1 MMNTELYDLTNP
13 QKSIWL
19 TEQFYKGSSVNNI
32 CGTVLIDE
40 KVNFDLLCTAI
51 NIFIKDND
59 SFRIHLCI
67 DSNGNVKQYF
77 SDYIEQTFETINI
90 SDNDDLLTLE
100 HNMATTPFN
109 ILDNNLFDIKPFRF
123 PNGKGGFVVNTSHL
137 IADACTASLVASKI
151 INIYSS
157 LLKNEFPSEQPTSY
171 LNYINSEKEYLSSSK
186 FEKDAEYWDSQFTD
200 VPEFGIIPSLKSSA
214 VENSTACRQLFK
226 IDSSLAENISLFC
239 KDKKIS
245 LFNFFMG
252 IYALYIGRVSNLDNF
267 VLGTPI
273 LNRTTFTEKN
283 TPGMF
288 ISTVPFKFS
297 IIESQSFVEF
307 AQKIGLDS
315 LSMFR
320 HQKYPYQNILEHIR
334 KSNPSQPNLYDIL
347 ISYQNS
353 KTNRTSSDIPYT
365 VRWTFNQ
372 NVADSMQI
380 HLFDMNDEGELNVAY
395 DYRTSKYNKIDILN
409 IHRRILYIIN
419 QILSYNNIAI
429 NDIDIIT
436 PDEKNVLLNKFNNTF
451 MEYDHT
457 KTVIDYFEEQVKKT
471 PDNIALIFGET
482 TFTYKELNERINS
495 LAHYLINSGIKQHDI
510 VGIMLHR
517 SPEMIIGII
526 ATLKIGATYLPI
538 DPEYPIDR
546 INYMLSDSD
555 TKNILVHN
563 STLNLLNNTDYN
575 IININLESNIYTNY
589 TSNLGIKINPNDLI
603 YVIYTSGSTGN
614 PKGVMITHKNINNF
628 VLSEKKLIDFSPIKT
643 MVSVT
648 TICFDIFALELWC
661 SLTSG
666 MKLVLASDAEQ
677 SSPELLQALCIN
689 NNVNM
694 IQTTPSR
701 YAAILGDFSNK
712 KFLKSFTDIMV
723 GGEPFPDN
731 LLEKL
736 QLYSNANIFNMYGPT
751 ETTVWSTIKD
761 LTKTDNITV
770 GTPIGNTYCY
780 ILDKHKRLLP
790 IGVPGELFIG
800 GDGVTNGYLNRED
813 LTKEK
818 FISSPFNSNDIIY
831 DTGDLAYI
839 NSNGEI
845 VHLGRTDFQVKIR
858 GYRIELNEIRSKL
871 LTFKNINDAVIVAK
885 DNKFLIC
892 YYVSSQEYSSA
903 DMTSYLLNYLPHYM
917 IPAYFIK
924 IDKIP
929 LTPNGKLN
937 KRLLPDIQENKKI
950 EKAHTE
956 VEKNITKVLE
966 EILNASSLD
975 INTPFLNLG
984 LDSLGIIQSQTKLLK
999 YNYILSTQ
1007 DFYKYPTI
1015 KKLAEQI
1022 DSNIYNY
1029 QEQDIQIPV
1038 EFKHTDKE
1046 LTTLSNFNIKED
1058 ILHNVFLTGANGFV
1072 GVHILYE
1079 ILNSTNNTI
1088 YCLVRGKSH
1097 EHSVSRLIDAYKF
1110 YFNTD
1115 ISDLIGNKVIVVSGD
1130 IDLPNFGID
1139 ISSFNSYIN
1148 NFSTII
1154 HTAAIVKHYGS
1165 FEDFDKINIQGTKNV
1180 VDFAYAYKK
1189 RLIHI
1194 SSISVSGNYLV
1205 HQDNRNIEF
1214 SENSLY
1220 IGQHYTDN
1228 VYVHSKFE
1236 AEKIVIDGMKKGL
1249 TAQIIRIGI
1258 LAGRYSDGVFQQKIT
1273 ENAFYSRI
1281 KSMVSLGAISEDMLE
1296 QEIEFTP
1303 VDICAK
1309 SIVALSKSSICNN
1322 KVFNLYNPYLVKVK
1336 RLVELFK
1343 NLGINVK
1350 ILSKEDFNNY
1360 LKEISSNSNT
1370 SSLSAII
1377 NDFSYDSNN
1386 LLSLNYDFTVNIK
1399 SDYTRK
1405 YLHLL
1410 NCDWPIT
1417 DDIYLN
1423 KLLNYMRKVNF
1434 I

>member
-40 KVNFDLLCTAI
+40 KVNFNLLCTAI

-157 LLKNEFPSEQPTSY
+157 LLKNELPSEQPTSY

-186 FEKDAEYWDSQFTD
+186 FEKDVEYWDSQFTD

-226 IDSSLAENISLFC
+226 IDSSLAENISSFC

-353 KTNRTSSDIPYT
+353 KTNRTSSDISYT

-555 TKNILVHN
+555 AKNILVHN

-628 VLSEKKLIDFSPIKT
+628 VLSEKKLIDFSPSKT

-677 SSPELLQALCIN
+677 SSPKLLQALCIN

>member
-40 KVNFDLLCTAI
+40 KVNFNLLCTAI

-157 LLKNEFPSEQPTSY
+157 LLKNELPSEQPTSY

-226 IDSSLAENISLFC
+226 IDSSLAEKISLFC

-353 KTNRTSSDIPYT
+353 KTNRTSSDISYT

-419 QILSYNNIAI
+419 QILSYDNIAI

-956 VEKNITKVLE
+956 VEKNITEVLE

>member
-157 LLKNEFPSEQPTSY
+157 LLKNELPSEQPTSY

-226 IDSSLAENISLFC
+226 IDSSLAEKISLFC

-353 KTNRTSSDIPYT
+353 KTNRTSSDISYT

-419 QILSYNNIAI
+419 QILSYDNIAI

-1410 NCDWPIT
+1410 NCDWPIA

>member
-1 MMNTELYDLTNP
+1 MNKELYDLTNP

-19 TEQFYKGSSVNNI
+19 TEQFYKGTSVNNV

-40 KVNFDLLCTAI
+40 IINFDHLLTAI
-51 NIFIKDND
+51 NIFIRDND
-59 SFRIHLCI
+59 SFRIHIKI
-67 DSNGNVKQYF
+67 DTNGNVKQYF
-77 SDYIEQTFETINI
+77 SDHIERTFEVVDVANNEELI
-90 SDNDDLLTLE
+90 TLE
-100 HNMATTPFN
+100 NQMATTPFDVIEN
-109 ILDNNLFDIKPFRF
+109 DLFDIKPFRF

-137 IADACTASLVASKI
+137 VADACTASLVASKI
-151 INIYSS
+151 MNIYSS
-157 LLKNEFPSEQPTSY
+157 LIKGEQITEPATSY
-171 LNYINSEKEYLSSSK
+171 VNYINSEKEYLTSPK
-186 FEKDAEYWDSQFTD
+186 FEKDKEYWDSQFNSI
-200 VPEFGIIPSLKSSA
+200 PEFGTIPSLKSSTA
-214 VENSTACRQLFK
+214 ESSSACRQLFK
-226 IDSSLAENISLFC
+226 FDSSLVENINLFC

-273 LNRTTFTEKN
+273 LNRTTFTEKT

-297 IIESQSFVEF
+297 LSGDDTFVQY

-334 KSNPSQPNLYDIL
+334 KTNPSQPNLYDIL

-353 KTNRTSSDIPYT
+353 KTNRTSSNIPYM
-365 VRWTFNQ
+365 VRWTFNH

-380 HLFDMNDEGELNVAY
+380 HIFDMNDEGELNIAY
-395 DYRTSKYNKIDILN
+395 DYRISKYNKSDILN
-409 IHRRILYIIN
+409 LHSRILYIVH
-419 QILSYNNIAI
+419 QILSNNNILV
-429 NDIDIIT
+429 NDIDIVT
-436 PDEKNVLLNKFNNTF
+436 PDEKNLLLNKLNKTF
-451 MEYDHT
+451 MKYDYN
-457 KTVIDYFEEQVKKT
+457 KTVIDYFEEQVEKS
-471 PDNIALIFGET
+471 PNSIALIFGDT
-482 TFTYKELNERINS
+482 SFTYSELNEKVNS
-495 LAHYLINSGIKQHDI
+495 LANYLINIGINKQDI

-538 DPEYPIDR
+538 DPEYPVDR
-546 INYMLSDSD
+546 INYMLSDSNAK
-555 TKNILVHN
+555 TVLIHN
-563 STLNLLNNTDYN
+563 ASLNLLDNKIYQL
-575 IININLESNIYTNY
+575 ININLGSDIYNTCAN
-589 TSNLGIKINPNDLI
+589 NPNIKISADDLI
-603 YVIYTSGSTGN
+603 YIIYTSGSTGN
-614 PKGVMITHKNINNF
+614 PKGVMVTHKNVNNF
-628 VLSEKKLIDFSPIKT
+628 LVAIKRLIDFSPNKI

-648 TICFDIFALELWC
+648 TICFDIFVLELWC

-677 SSPELLQALCIN
+677 SSPELLQKLCIN
-689 NNVNM
+689 HKVNM

-701 YAAILGDFSNK
+701 YSAIFGDFSNRD
-712 KFLKSFTDIMV
+712 FLKNFTDIMV
-723 GGEPFPDN
+723 GGEPFPSN
-731 LLEKL
+731 LLKKL
-736 QLYSNANIFNMYGPT
+736 QLYSNARIFNMYGPT
-751 ETTVWSTIKD
+751 ETTVWSTMKD
-761 LTKTDNITV
+761 LTPTDTITV
-770 GTPIGNTYCY
+770 GRPIGNTYCY
-780 ILDKHKRLLP
+780 VLDKHKKLLP
-790 IGVPGELFIG
+790 IGVPGELYIG
-800 GDGVTNGYLNRED
+800 GDGVTNGYLNRSE

-818 FISSPFNSNDIIY
+818 FIPSPFDSNEIIY
-831 DTGDLAYI
+831 NTGDLVYI
-839 NSNGEI
+839 NLNEEI

-858 GYRIELNEIRSKL
+858 GYRIELNEIKNKL
-871 LTFKNINDAVIVAK
+871 LTYQGITDAVVVAK
-885 DNKFLIC
+885 DNKLLIC
-892 YYVSSQEYSSA
+892 YYVAKEKYPAADISA
-903 DMTSYLLNYLPHYM
+903 YLLNYLPHYM

-937 KRLLPDIQENKKI
+937 RRLLPDVQENKKI
-950 EKAHTE
+950 EKAHTDT
-956 VEKNITKVLE
+956 EKKISMVLE
-966 EILNASSLD
+966 EILNASFLD
-975 INTPFLNLG
+975 INTPFLELG
-984 LDSLGIIQSQTKLLK
+984 LDSLGIIQAQTKLLK

-1007 DFYKYPTI
+1007 DFYKYSTI
-1015 KKLAEQI
+1015 KKLAERI
-1022 DSNIYNY
+1022 DTNSCNY
-1029 QEQDIQIPV
+1029 QEQDV
-1038 EFKHTDKE
+1038 EVPAKFRHIEGE
-1046 LTTLSNFNIKED
+1046 LLTKLSNFNISED

-1072 GVHILYE
+1072 GIHILYE
-1079 ILNSTNNTI
+1079 ILNTTNNTI

-1115 ISDLIGNKVIVVSGD
+1115 ISEFIDNRIIVVSGD
-1130 IDLPNFGID
+1130 IDSPNFGID

-1205 HQDNRNIEF
+1205 HQDSRNIEF

-1228 VYVHSKFE
+1228 VYVQSKFE
-1236 AEKIVIDGMKKGL
+1236 AEKIVLNGMQNGL

-1258 LAGRYSDGVFQQKIT
+1258 LSGRYSDGVFQQKIK

-1281 KSMVSLGAISEDMLE
+1281 KSIVSLGAISEDMLE

-1309 SIVALSKSSICNN
+1309 CIVALSRNSICNN
-1322 KVFNLYNPYLVKVK
+1322 RIFNLYNPYLVKVK
-1336 RLVELFK
+1336 KLVEMFK
-1343 NLGINVK
+1343 NFGINVK
-1350 ILSKEDFNNY
+1350 ILSRGEFNNY
-1360 LKEISSNSNT
+1360 LKNISLDDSA

-1410 NCDWPIT
+1410 NCDWPMT

-1423 KLLNYMRKVNF
+1423 KLLNYMKKVNF

>member
-40 KVNFDLLCTAI
+40 KVNFNLLCTAI

-555 TKNILVHN
+555 AKNILVHN

-589 TSNLGIKINPNDLI
+589 TSNPGIKINPNDLI

-628 VLSEKKLIDFSPIKT
+628 VLSEKKLIDFSPSKT

-677 SSPELLQALCIN
+677 SSPKLLQALCIN

-956 VEKNITKVLE
+956 VEKNITEVLE

-984 LDSLGIIQSQTKLLK
+984 LDSLGIIQAQTKLLK

>member
-40 KVNFDLLCTAI
+40 KVNFNLLCTAI

-157 LLKNEFPSEQPTSY
+157 LLKNELPSEQPTSY

-186 FEKDAEYWDSQFTD
+186 FEKDVEYWDSQFTD

-226 IDSSLAENISLFC
+226 IDSSLAENISSFC

-353 KTNRTSSDIPYT
+353 KTNRTSSDISYT

-419 QILSYNNIAI
+419 QILSYDNIAI

-555 TKNILVHN
+555 AKNILVHN

-628 VLSEKKLIDFSPIKT
+628 VLSEKKLIDFSPSKT

>member
-1 MMNTELYDLTNP
+1 MNRELYDLTNP

-19 TEQFYKGSSVNNI
+19 TEQFYKGSSVNNV

-40 KVNFDLLCTAI
+40 IVNFDNLCTAI
-51 NIFIKDND
+51 NTFIRDND
-59 SFRIHLCI
+59 SFRIHLSI

-77 SDYIEQTFETINI
+77 SDYVEQTFKITNV
-90 SDNDDLLTLE
+90 DNNDDLLELE
-100 HNMATTPFN
+100 NKMATTPFSV
-109 ILDNNLFDIKPFRF
+109 IENNLFDIRPFKF

-151 INIYSS
+151 MNIYSS
-157 LLKNEFPSEQPTSY
+157 LLKNECPSEQATSY
-171 LNYINSEKEYLSSSK
+171 LNYINSEKEYLASQK
-186 FEKDAEYWDSQFTD
+186 FEKDKEYWDSQFTT
-200 VPEFGIIPSLKSSA
+200 VPEFGIIPSSKSSTI
-214 VENSTACRQLFK
+214 ESPTACRQLFK
-226 IDSSLAENISLFC
+226 IDSSLAENINSFC

-252 IYALYIGRVSNLDNF
+252 IYALYVGRVSNLDEF

-297 IIESQSFVEF
+297 IVESQSFVEF
-307 AQKIGLDS
+307 VQKIGLDS

-334 KSNPSQPNLYDIL
+334 KTNPSQPNLYDIL

-353 KTNRTSSDIPYT
+353 KTNRTSSDIPYM

-380 HLFDMNDEGELNVAY
+380 HIFDMNDEGELNVAY
-395 DYRTSKYNKIDILN
+395 DYRTTKYDKSDILN
-409 IHRRILYIIN
+409 MHKRMLYIIH
-419 QILSYNNIAI
+419 QILSTDNIAI
-429 NDIDIIT
+429 SDIDIIT
-436 PDEKNVLLNKFNNTF
+436 PDEKNLLLNTFNNTF
-451 MEYDHT
+451 IGYNHNQ
-457 KTVIDYFEEQVKKT
+457 TVIDYFEEQVRNT
-471 PDNIALIFGET
+471 PDNIALVFGDT
-482 TFTYKELNERINS
+482 TFTYNDLNKKINS
-495 LAHYLINSGIKQHDI
+495 LAHHLIDSGIKQHDI

-546 INYMLSDSD
+546 INYMLNDSN
-555 TKNILVHN
+555 TQTILVHN
-563 STLNLLNNTDYN
+563 STLNLLDNKNYN
-575 IININLESNIYTNY
+575 IININLESNIYNAPV
-589 TSNLGIKINPNDLI
+589 NNPDIKISPDDLI

-614 PKGVMITHKNINNF
+614 PKGVMVTHKNINNF
-628 VLSEKKLIDFSPIKT
+628 IISVKKLINFSPNKT

-666 MKLVLASDAEQ
+666 MKLVLASDSEQ
-677 SSPELLQALCIN
+677 SSPELLQTLCIN
-689 NNVNM
+689 NSVNM

-701 YAAILGDFSNK
+701 YSAILGDFSSPE
-712 KFLKSFTDIMV
+712 FFKSFTDIMV

-751 ETTVWSTIKD
+751 ETTVWSTIKN
-761 LTKTDNITV
+761 LTRTDNITV

-790 IGVPGELFIG
+790 IGVPGELYIG
-800 GDGVTNGYLNRED
+800 GDGVTNGYLNREE

-818 FISSPFNSNDIIY
+818 FVISPFKDNDIIY
-831 DTGDLAYI
+831 NTGDLAYI

-858 GYRIELNEIRSKL
+858 GYRIELNEIKSRL
-871 LTFKNINDAVIVAK
+871 LTFKNINNTVVVAK

-892 YYVSSQEYSSA
+892 YYVSDEEYSSA
-903 DMTSYLLNYLPHYM
+903 DMTSYLLSYLPHYM
-917 IPAYFIK
+917 IPAYFIR

-937 KRLLPDIQENKKI
+937 KQLLPDIQENQKV
-950 EKAHTE
+950 EKAHSE
-956 VEKNITKVLE
+956 VEKKISKVLG
-966 EILNASSLD
+966 EILNTPTLD

-984 LDSLGIIQSQTKLLK
+984 LDSLGIIQAQTKLLK

-1007 DFYKYPTI
+1007 DFYKYSTI
-1015 KKLAEQI
+1015 KKLAEKI
-1022 DSNIYNY
+1022 DNNIYNY
-1029 QEQDIQIPV
+1029 QEQDIQIPL
-1038 EFKHTDKE
+1038 EFRHTDDE
-1046 LTTLSNFNIKED
+1046 LLPILSNFNVNED

-1072 GVHILYE
+1072 GIHILHE

-1097 EHSVSRLIDAYKF
+1097 EHSVSRLISAYKF

-1115 ISDLIGNKVIVVSGD
+1115 ISNFINSRVIVVSGD

-1139 ISSFNSYIN
+1139 ISVFNNYIN
-1148 NFSTII
+1148 NFYTII

-1165 FEDFDKINIQGTKNV
+1165 FAEFDKINIQGTKNV
-1180 VDFAYAYKK
+1180 VDFANAYKK

-1205 HQDNRNIEF
+1205 HQNNKNIEF

-1236 AEKIVIDGMKKGL
+1236 AERIVLSAMQNGL

-1258 LAGRYSDGVFQQKIT
+1258 LSGRYSDGVFQEKIV

-1281 KSMVSLGAISEDMLE
+1281 KAMVSLGAISNDMLE

-1309 SIVALSKSSICNN
+1309 SIVALSKNSICNN
-1322 KVFNLYNPYLVKVK
+1322 KIFHLYNPHLIKVKKLVK
-1336 RLVELFK
+1336 LFE
-1343 NLGINVK
+1343 NFGINVK
-1350 ILSKEDFNNY
+1350 ILSRKDFNNY
-1360 LKEISSNSNT
+1360 LKEISSDENS

-1377 NDFSYDSNN
+1377 NDFSYDSDN

-1399 SDYTRK
+1399 SDYTQRF
-1405 YLHLL
+1405 LHLL
-1410 NCDWPIT
+1410 DCDWPIT

-1423 KLLNYMRKVNF
+1423 KLLDYMRTVKF

>member
-40 KVNFDLLCTAI
+40 KVNFNLLCTAI

-555 TKNILVHN
+555 AKNILVHN

-589 TSNLGIKINPNDLI
+589 TSNPGIKINPNDLI

-628 VLSEKKLIDFSPIKT
+628 VLSEKKLIDFSPSKT

-677 SSPELLQALCIN
+677 SSPKLLQALCIN

-701 YAAILGDFSNK
+701 YATILGDFSNK

-937 KRLLPDIQENKKI
+937 KRFLPDIQENKKI

-956 VEKNITKVLE
+956 VEKNITEVLE

-1130 IDLPNFGID
+1130 IDLPNLGID

>member
-157 LLKNEFPSEQPTSY
+157 LLKNELPSEQPTSY

-226 IDSSLAENISLFC
+226 IDSSLAEKISLFC

-353 KTNRTSSDIPYT
+353 KTNRTSSDISYT

-419 QILSYNNIAI
+419 QILSYDNIAI

>member
-1 MMNTELYDLTNP
+1 MNKELYDLTNP

-19 TEQFYKGSSVNNI
+19 TEQFYKGSSINNV
-32 CGTVLIDE
+32 CGTVLIDDII
-40 KVNFDLLCTAI
+40 NFDYLLTAI
-51 NIFIKDND
+51 NIFIRDND
-59 SFRIHLCI
+59 SFRIHITI
-67 DSNGNVKQYF
+67 DKNGNVKQYF
-77 SDYIEQTFETINI
+77 SDYIEKTFEIVDVAN
-90 SDNDDLLTLE
+90 NDELIALE
-100 HNMATTPFN
+100 NQMSTTPFDVIEN
-109 ILDNNLFDIKPFRF
+109 DLFDIKPFKF

-137 IADACTASLVASKI
+137 VADACTASLVASKI
-151 INIYSS
+151 MNIYSS
-157 LLKNEFPSEQPTSY
+157 LMEGEQITEPATSY
-171 LNYINSEKEYLSSSK
+171 VNCINSEKEYLTSPK
-186 FEKDAEYWDSQFTD
+186 FEKDKEYWDSQFD
-200 VPEFGIIPSLKSSA
+200 SIPEFGAIPSLKASS
-214 VENSTACRQLFK
+214 VESSNACRQLFT
-226 IDSSLAENISLFC
+226 IDSSLLEDINLFC

-273 LNRTTFTEKN
+273 LNRTTFAEKT

-297 IIESQSFVEF
+297 ISGSQSFVEF

-315 LSMFR
+315 LTMFR
-320 HQKYPYQNILEHIR
+320 HQKYPYQSILEHIR
-334 KSNPSQPNLYDIL
+334 KSNPAQPNLYDIL

-353 KTNRTSSDIPYT
+353 RTNRNSSDIPYS
-365 VRWTFNQ
+365 VRWTFNK

-380 HLFDMNDEGELNVAY
+380 HIFDMNDEGILNIAY
-395 DYRTSKYNKIDILN
+395 DYRISKYNKSDILN
-409 IHRRILYIIN
+409 IHSRILYIIH
-419 QILSYNNIAI
+419 QILSNNNTLV
-429 NDIDIIT
+429 NDIDIVT
-436 PDEKNVLLNKFNNTF
+436 PDEKNLLLNKLNKTF
-451 MEYDHT
+451 MKYDYN
-457 KTVIDYFEEQVKKT
+457 KTVIDYFEEQVEKS
-471 PDNIALIFGET
+471 PNSIALIFGDT
-482 TFTYKELNERINS
+482 SFTYSELNEKVNS
-495 LAHYLINSGIKQHDI
+495 LANYLINIGIKKHDI

-538 DPEYPIDR
+538 APEYPVDR
-546 INYMLSDSD
+546 INYMLSDSNAK
-555 TKNILVHN
+555 TILIHN
-563 STLNLLNNTDYN
+563 ATLNLLDNKIYQL
-575 IININLESNIYTNY
+575 ININLGSDIYNTCAHNP
-589 TSNLGIKINPNDLI
+589 NIKISADDLI
-603 YVIYTSGSTGN
+603 YIIYTSGSTGN
-614 PKGVMITHKNINNF
+614 PKGVMVTHKNVNNF
-628 VLSEKKLIDFSPIKT
+628 LVAVKKLIDFSPNKI

-677 SSPELLQALCIN
+677 SSPELLQKLCIN
-689 NNVNM
+689 HKVNM

-701 YAAILGDFSNK
+701 YSSIFGDFSNRN
-712 KFLKSFTDIMV
+712 FLKNFTDIMV
-723 GGEPFPDN
+723 GGEPFPSN

-736 QLYSNANIFNMYGPT
+736 QLYSNARIFNMYGPT
-751 ETTVWSTIKD
+751 ETTVWSTMKD
-761 LTKTDNITV
+761 LTSTDTITV
-770 GTPIGNTYCY
+770 GKPIGNTYCY
-780 ILDKHKRLLP
+780 VLDKHKKLLP
-790 IGVPGELFIG
+790 IGVPGELYIG
-800 GDGVTNGYLNRED
+800 GDGVTNGYLNRSE

-818 FISSPFNSNDIIY
+818 FIPSPFDSNEIIY
-831 DTGDLAYI
+831 NTGDLVYI
-839 NSNGEI
+839 NLNEEI

-858 GYRIELNEIRSKL
+858 GYRIELNEIKNKL
-871 LTFKNINDAVIVAK
+871 LTYQGITDAVVVAK
-885 DNKFLIC
+885 DNKLLIC
-892 YYVSSQEYSSA
+892 YYVAKEKYPAADISA
-903 DMTSYLLNYLPHYM
+903 YLLNYLPHYM

-937 KRLLPDIQENKKI
+937 KRLLPDVQENKKI
-950 EKAHTE
+950 EKAHSNTE
-956 VEKNITKVLE
+956 KKISKVLE
-966 EILNASSLD
+966 EILNASFLD
-975 INTPFLNLG
+975 INTPFLELG
-984 LDSLGIIQSQTKLLK
+984 LDSLGIIQAQTKLLK

-1007 DFYKYPTI
+1007 DFYKYSTI
-1015 KKLAEQI
+1015 KKLAERI
-1022 DSNIYNY
+1022 DTNSFNY
-1029 QEQDIQIPV
+1029 QEQDV
-1038 EFKHTDKE
+1038 EVPAKFKHIDGE
-1046 LTTLSNFNIKED
+1046 LLAKLSNFNISED

-1072 GVHILYE
+1072 GIHILYE
-1079 ILNSTNNTI
+1079 ILNTTNNTI
-1088 YCLVRGKSH
+1088 YCLVRGKNH

-1115 ISDLIGNKVIVVSGD
+1115 ISEFIDNRIIVVSGD

-1139 ISSFNSYIN
+1139 MNTFNSYIN
-1148 NFSTII
+1148 SFATII

-1165 FEDFDKINIQGTKNV
+1165 FDTFDKINIQGTKNV
-1180 VDFAYAYKK
+1180 VDFACAYKK

-1205 HQDNRNIEF
+1205 HQDNRDIDF

-1228 VYVHSKFE
+1228 VYVQSKFE
-1236 AEKIVIDGMKKGL
+1236 AEKIVLNGMQNGL

-1258 LAGRYSDGVFQQKIT
+1258 LSGRYSDGVFQQKIK

-1281 KSMVSLGAISEDMLE
+1281 KSIVSLGAISEDMLE

-1309 SIVALSKSSICNN
+1309 CIVALSRNSICNN
-1322 KVFNLYNPYLVKVK
+1322 KIFNLYNPYLIKVK
-1336 RLVELFK
+1336 KLVEMFK
-1343 NLGINVK
+1343 NFEINVK
-1350 ILSKEDFNNY
+1350 ILSKEEFNNY
-1360 LKEISSNSNT
+1360 LKNISLDDRP

-1410 NCDWPIT
+1410 NCDWPMT
-1417 DDIYLN
+1417 DDEYLN
-1423 KLLNYMRKVNF
+1423 KLLNYMKKVKF

>member
-157 LLKNEFPSEQPTSY
+157 LLKNELPSEQPTSY

-226 IDSSLAENISLFC
+226 IDSSLAEKISLFC

-353 KTNRTSSDIPYT
+353 KTNRTSSDISYT

-419 QILSYNNIAI
+419 QILSYDNIAI

-1281 KSMVSLGAISEDMLE
+1281 KSMVSLGATSEDMLE

>member
-555 TKNILVHN
+555 AKNILVHN

-589 TSNLGIKINPNDLI
+589 TSNPGIKINPNDLI

-628 VLSEKKLIDFSPIKT
+628 VLSEKKLIDFSPSKT

-677 SSPELLQALCIN
+677 SSPKLLQALCIN

-956 VEKNITKVLE
+956 VEKNITEVLE

-1130 IDLPNFGID
+1130 IDLPNLGID

-1205 HQDNRNIEF
+1205 RQDNRNIEF

>member
-157 LLKNEFPSEQPTSY
+157 LLKNELPSEQPTSY

-226 IDSSLAENISLFC
+226 IDSSLAEKISLFC

-353 KTNRTSSDIPYT
+353 KTNRTSSDISYT
-365 VRWTFNQ
+365 VRWTFNH

-419 QILSYNNIAI
+419 QILSYDNIAI

-1410 NCDWPIT
+1410 NCDWPIA